1 MVRCLSN
8 ASLRIPPDTRAACC
22 ATQSSSSTGGVEG
35 VPSVT
40 ALSPHE
46 GPRSLSAGSQ
56 RPILFC
62 SRRSLGQKA
71 LDLRSI
77 SRDEG
82 LEEAGVVVLVANH
95 PAPVED
101 EAGRQH
107 FHLELALDESGSPAD
122 QNRKG
127 HLRFPDE
134 RRDPAR
140 SLAHGIRVDLEAP
153 RTVFLEEALIHRQRI
168 PAWLAPSRPDVEQ
181 YDAPSILRQIVQLA
195 AGKQRQ
201 LQLQRPLGLCGAGR

>member
-22 ATQSSSSTGGVEG
+22 ATESSSSTGGVEG

-46 GPRSLSAGSQ
+46 GPRSSSGGSQ
-56 RPILFC
+56 RPMLLC

-71 LDLRSI
+71 FDLRSI
-77 SRDEG
+77 SRDER
-82 LEEAGVVVLVANH
+82 LEEAVVVVLVADH
-95 PAPVED
+95 PPPVED

-107 FHLELALDESGSPAD
+107 FHLELALDESGIPVD

-127 HLRFPDE
+127 HLRFPNE
-134 RRDPAR
+134 RRDLAR
-140 SLAHGIRVDLEAP
+140 VLVHVDRIDLEAP

-168 PAWLAPSRPDVEQ
+168 AAWLAPSRPDVEQ

-195 AGKQRQ
+195 VGKQWQ
-201 LQLQRPLGLCGAGR
+201 LQLQRPL